1 MTHRNAVIP
10 LCAGILLLGACSSS
24 SSSDKKAEES
34 AAPPAS
40 AATGATASTGAAAPT
55 AAPSASATTGTTAPA
70 AATSFKVRFVTSRGP
85 FVIEVHPDWA
95 PIGAKRFGEL
105 VEDHYF
111 DGARFFRV
119 VPNFVVQFGLAA
131 NPAETKKWNTS
142 ITDDPVTHTNRTGA
156 VVFATAGPNTRT
168 TQLFINLASNQSL
181 DEQGFAP
188 FGEVTDGMDV
198 VQKIYPGY
206 GETPRQDLIEQQG
219 NEYMT
224 ANFPKLDYIKT
235 AKIE

>member
-1 MTHRNAVIP
+1 MTRRTVLVP
-10 LCAGILLLGACSSS
+10 FFAGLFLLSACSSSS

-34 AAPPAS
+34 APPAS
-40 AATGATASTGAAAPT
+40 AATGATASTGAAA
-55 AAPSASATTGTTAPA
+55 APAPGASATTGTTTPA
-70 AATSFKVRFVTSRGP
+70 AAASYKVRFVTSRGP
-85 FVIEVHPDWA
+85 FVVEVHPDWA
-95 PIGAKRFGEL
+95 PIGAKRFRDL
-105 VEDHYF
+105 VDDRYF

-131 NPAETKKWNTS
+131 DPAKTKKWNVS

-168 TQLFINLASNQSL
+168 AQLFINLASNQSL

-219 NEYMT
+219 NEYLT
-224 ANFPKLDYIKT
+224 PNFPKLDYIKS

>member
-1 MTHRNAVIP
+1 MTRRTVLVP
-10 LCAGILLLGACSSS
+10 FFAGLFLLSACSSS
-24 SSSDKKAEES
+24 STSEKKAEES
-34 AAPPAS
+34 AQPPAS
-40 AATGATASTGAAAPT
+40 AATGATASTGAAAATAPT
-55 AAPSASATTGTTAPA
+55 ATTGTTTPA
-70 AATSFKVRFVTSRGP
+70 AAASYKVRFVTSRGP
-85 FVIEVHPDWA
+85 FVVEVHPDWA
-95 PIGAKRFGEL
+95 PTGAKRFRDL
-105 VEDHYF
+105 VQDHYF

-131 NPAETKKWNTS
+131 DPAKTKKWNTS

-156 VVFATAGPNTRT
+156 IVFATAGPNTRT
-168 TQLFINLASNQSL
+168 AQLFINLASNQSL

-219 NEYMT
+219 NEYLI